1 MSTDKNS
8 KIGYWIQLDN
18 DKRKCS
24 ECETTSYIS
33 MYPPSSDCNFC
44 PNCGTQMVDVIDV
57 NDTPNIINFKISNIK
72 NCPFCDGKCELR
84 QRVITGNGN
93 QIELS
98 VRCYKCDIERSVR
111 VQSGEPFT
119 KILEAMQKAVEL
131 WNTRKE
137 N

>member
-1 MSTDKNS
+1 
-8 KIGYWIQLDN
+8 
-18 DKRKCS
+18 
-24 ECETTSYIS
+24 
-33 MYPPSSDCNFC
+33 
-44 PNCGTQMVDVIDV
+44 MVDVVDE
-57 NDTPNIINFKISNIK
+57 NETSNIINFKISNIK
-72 NCPFCDGKCELR
+72 NCPFCDGKGELR
-84 QRVITGNGN
+84 QRVITGNVN